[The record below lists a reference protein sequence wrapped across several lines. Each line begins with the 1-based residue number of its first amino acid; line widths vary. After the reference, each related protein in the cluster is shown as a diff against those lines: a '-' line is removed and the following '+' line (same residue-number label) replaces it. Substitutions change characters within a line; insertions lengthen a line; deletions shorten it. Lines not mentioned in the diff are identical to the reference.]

1 MDLKLVAV
9 GLISSILT
17 IVIQKLLE
25 IFQKDR
31 EHKNELRKTY
41 FEKKIAAGEVAVSQ
55 FTILRS
61 TLINLATFYKNIL
74 NMSSQVGNDVMQNM
88 MQQFNSQLQTAQSA
102 TFQLANAIYLY
113 FDLDEGDLF
122 KEESSNMVV
131 TKLEEIGQNLERYNK
146 LLEAYDHATTDA
158 IVEALDNETDKIEEQ
173 IDSALNQI
181 SELMS
186 QGSETYK
193 KMVEHIRGEMK
204 KFEPKS

>member
-1 MDLKLVAV
+1 
-9 GLISSILT
+9 
-17 IVIQKLLE
+17 
-25 IFQKDR
+25 
-31 EHKNELRKTY
+31 
-41 FEKKIAAGEVAVSQ
+41 
-55 FTILRS
+55 
-61 TLINLATFYKNIL
+61 
-74 NMSSQVGNDVMQNM
+74 MSSQVGNDVMQNM